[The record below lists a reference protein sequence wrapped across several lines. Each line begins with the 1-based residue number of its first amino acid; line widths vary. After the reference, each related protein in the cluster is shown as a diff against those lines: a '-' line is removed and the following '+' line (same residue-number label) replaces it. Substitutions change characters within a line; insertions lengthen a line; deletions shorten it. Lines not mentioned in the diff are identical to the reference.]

1 MHRYRLIDGLRAA
14 AALLVLTAHVAFW
27 TGASNLDVV
36 GAVLARGDAGVA
48 IFFAI
53 SAFLLLRPWLRAAAT
68 DGPRP
73 DVQVYAVRRVAR
85 IAPAYWL
92 ALAGVLAVAA
102 LWPVTGGLGGM
113 AKVVQNVFLLQA
125 YTGNTYQGFSQ
136 TWSLTTEV
144 AFYVLVPWL
153 GSALGRS
160 VRRSR
165 RGTYL
170 RLAGIAALGVAAQGV
185 TAAWTAADPASHAGA
200 LGMSFVGHAAWFAA
214 GAAVAVALETG
225 DLERLRA
232 VGTGTWWSAAAVL
245 LLLASTGIAGP
256 WDLRAPT
263 VPQALAK
270 EALYAIIGGLLVLG
284 AARGPSD
291 DRWRAVA
298 ASPVTRFAGD
308 ISYGVFLWHLPV
320 IQLIYVIGDQP
331 IFTGS
336 FGAVL
341 FATLIFSVL
350 IAWASATLVELP
362 ILRWAHRA
370 TSRARPAREPA
381 RQG

>member
-1 MHRYRLIDGLRAA
+1 MRAL

-27 TGASNLDVV
+27 TGTSNLDVV

-68 DGPRP
+68 GGPRP
-73 DVQVYAVRRVAR
+73 EVGVYAVRRVAR

-92 ALAGVLAVAA
+92 AFVGVLLIATI
-102 LWPVTGGLGGM
+102 WPATGGIGGA
-113 AKVVQNVFLLQA
+113 AKVLQNAFLLQA

-153 GSALGRS
+153 GGALGRS
-160 VRRSR
+160 VRRSK
-165 RGTYL
+165 RGAYTW
-170 RLAGIAALGVAAQGV
+170 LAAIALAGVAAQGI
-185 TAAWTAADPASHAGA
+185 TAAWTAANPTAHAGA
-200 LGMSFVGHAAWFAA
+200 LGMSVVGHAAWFAA

-225 DLERLRA
+225 DLARLQA
-232 VGTGTWWSAAAVL
+232 VGIGTWWSAAAVL
-245 LLLASTGIAGP
+245 LLFAATGVAGP
-256 WDLRAPT
+256 WDLRAPS

-270 EALYAIIGGLLVLG
+270 EALYAAIGGLLVLG

-298 ASPVTRFAGD
+298 ASPATRFAGD

-336 FGAVL
+336 FAAVV

-350 IAWASATLVELP
+350 IAWASAALVELP
-362 ILRWAHRA
+362 ILRWAHRS
-370 TSRARPAREPA
+370 TSRARPDREPA
-381 RQG
+381 RRA